1 MKDPQKARET
11 ECLPNADEKRW
22 RGVFEQAPAAMLL
35 FDEQMHIVEANAE
48 VCALLMTTQEELA
61 GKRLGE
67 LFSCDEAGQ
76 MSFTTPNQFRAER
89 CVRLRRRD
97 GTVRSVY
104 VRVTADALPGL
115 HLCCCA
121 EVTELLELRRE
132 MERRNRL
139 EAIGRVAGGVVH
151 DFNNMLTAIMSF
163 NDLQLQSSQSG
174 SVIRK
179 YAASIQAAA
188 ERAAEI
194 TRQLLTFCRG
204 EETTFVSLDLND
216 VLRESAVLVQ
226 RLIGE
231 QVRLELELAPEL
243 PSIFADKTQLTQVL
257 LNLAVNARDA
267 MPEGGRLRIETVVAP
282 EAQPGHIILR
292 VQDSGTG
299 IGADTLPHIFDPFFT
314 TKAIGKGTGLG
325 LSTVRRI
332 VRQNRGDIAVKSE
345 PGHGTTFQITLPG
358 YREAARELDA

>member
-11 ECLPNADEKRW
+11 ECLPSPDEKRW

-35 FDEQMHIVEANAE
+35 FDERMHIVEANAE
-48 VCALLMTTQEELA
+48 ACALLMTTREELS
-61 GKRLGE
+61 GKRLGA
-67 LFSCDEAGQ
+67 LFSCDDAEP
-76 MSFTTPNQFRAER
+76 MSLTAPHQFRAER
-89 CVRLRRRD
+89 CVRLDRND
-97 GTVRSVY
+97 GTVRFIEIRAAAGV
-104 VRVTADALPGL
+104 LPGL
-115 HLCCCA
+115 HLCCCSD
-121 EVTELLELRRE
+121 VTELLELRRE
-132 MERRNRL
+132 MEGRNRL

-216 VLRESAVLVQ
+216 LLRESAVLVQ

-231 QVRLELELAPEL
+231 QVQLELELSPKL
-243 PSIFADKTQLTQVL
+243 PSIFADRTQMTQVV

-267 MPEGGRLRIETVVAP
+267 MPEGGRLRIETDIAP
-282 EAQPGHIILR
+282 EAQAGHIVLR

-299 IGADTLPHIFDPFFT
+299 IAADTLPHIFDPFFT

-345 PGHGTTFQITLPG
+345 PGRGTTFQITLPG